1 MGVTV
6 LHAYPV
12 PTDKTAPQVIN
23 CKFGT
28 FIALPAT
35 GIFAA
40 NRNGQIYQMNHF
52 SHLRWWS

>member
-28 FIALPAT
+28 FIALPAK
-35 GIFAA
+35 GILY
-40 NRNGQIYQMNHF
+40 NNIWRMRQIEMVRF
-52 SHLRWWS
+52 IK